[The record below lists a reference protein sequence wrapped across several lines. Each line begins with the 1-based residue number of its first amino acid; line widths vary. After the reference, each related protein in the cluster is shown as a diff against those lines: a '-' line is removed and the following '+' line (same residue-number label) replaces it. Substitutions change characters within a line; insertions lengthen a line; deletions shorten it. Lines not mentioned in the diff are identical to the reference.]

1 MKNRII
7 SIAIIF
13 VMLFSFVF
21 AASADSDDIVVF
33 EQVERTRPLVVDNA
47 DLLTDEQEKEFNE
60 KFISF
65 TEKYEMEIAFVTV
78 TSLDGKTAQQF
89 ADDFYDENGYG
100 YGEND
105 DGLLLLYLPGE
116 AGQRELYLT
125 THGEAIYEL
134 SDDMI
139 GTILLEMKDD
149 IINGN
154 YSSALDSYISSVTE
168 YIKPGVSIMWLFIF
182 VIVAIILVMMVL
194 NIVASANNSVCKQTD
209 AKVYVRSGSLVL
221 AGRNDVF
228 KGSYVNR
235 EEKVQENSNSGSS
248 IHTSSS
254 GRTHGGGEVKF

>member
-7 SIAIIF
+7 SIAIAV

-21 AASADSDDIVVF
+21 AASADSAETAIF
-33 EQVERTRPLVVDNA
+33 EQVERTLPLVVDNA
-47 DLLTDEQEKEFNE
+47 DLLTDDQEKEFNE

-65 TEKYEMEIAFVTV
+65 TEEYEMGIAFVTV
-78 TSLDGKTAQQF
+78 ISLDGKTAEEF

-116 AGQRELYLT
+116 AGQRELYIT
-125 THGEAIYEL
+125 THGEAIYEI

-139 GTILLEMKDD
+139 NTMLLEMKDD
-149 IINGN
+149 IINGD
-154 YSSALDSYISSVTE
+154 YSSALDSYIANVTE
-168 YIKPGVSIMWLFIF
+168 CVKPGVSIMWLFIF
-182 VIVAIILVMMVL
+182 IIAAIILVMLVL
-194 NIVASANNSVCKQTD
+194 NIVASANKSVYKQTD

-221 AGRNDVF
+221 TGRNDAF
-228 KGSYVNR
+228 KGTYVNR

-248 IHTSSS
+248 THTSSA
-254 GRTHGGGEVKF
+254 GRTHGGGGVKF